1 MNVLAIRSGRLA
13 DDEHPDPQEP
23 AAQGEEQNNRPV
35 YKVDYVSSGSSL
47 LPMLISG
54 LVLIVVAMIVVM
66 VFF

>member
-1 MNVLAIRSGRLA
+1 MAHDG
-13 DDEHPDPQEP
+13 HPDSQATAAPEDPQS
-23 AAQGEEQNNRPV
+23 ARPV
-35 YKVDYVSSGSSL
+35 YKVDYVGSGSSL

>member
-1 MNVLAIRSGRLA
+1 LA
-13 DDEHPDPQEP
+13 DEEHPNPQEP
-23 AAQGEEQNNRPV
+23 AAQDEEQRNRPV
-35 YKVDYVSSGSSL
+35 YKVDYVGSGSSL

>member
-1 MNVLAIRSGRLA
+1 MAN
-13 DDEHPDPQEP
+13 DEHPDPQEP
-23 AAQGEEQNNRPV
+23 AADGEEHGNRPV
-35 YKVDYVSSGSSL
+35 YKVDYVGSGSSL

>member
-1 MNVLAIRSGRLA
+1 MFCPAQERAMA
-13 DDEHPDPQEP
+13 DDVHAEPQAAAAP
-23 AAQGEEQNNRPV
+23 ADGQTARPV

-54 LVLIVVAMIVVM
+54 LVLIVIAMIVVM